1 MIAIFKDLLRLLMV
15 GVVVD
20 DVIEGS
26 RAPDSH
32 DRLYPPTFTSIKD
45 NPSMHREIIILDS

>member
-1 MIAIFKDLLRLLMV
+1 MV

-26 RAPDSH
+26 RAPGSH

-45 NPSMHREIIILDS
+45 NPSMHGEIVILDS